1 MKLLYP
7 TSTSLDLSALPTE
20 VNAYPY
26 EVDQNL
32 PAEHEDAEVLV
43 VWGNTPEM
51 LEDAAARLRNLKWVQ
66 SLAAGPD
73 KVLGAGFSSDITVT
87 SGSGLHDR
95 TVAEHALGLLL
106 VAARRFHEMRDAQRE
121 KRWPGELGGV
131 QPVKPKGNFRTL
143 EDANVTVW
151 GFGSIAQTLAPFLAM
166 LGAKVTGVAR
176 SEGERAGF
184 LVRSEA
190 DLAELLP
197 QTDALVMILP
207 STDATKHAL
216 NAERLERLP
225 AHAWLV
231 NVGRGDTVDEAALID
246 ALQKGTIA
254 GAALDVFETEPLPG
268 DSPLWDLPNA
278 FISPHAAGGR
288 PRGAADLVVKN
299 VQRYLAGEKL
309 ENVVS

>member
-7 TSTSLDLSALPTE
+7 TSTDLDLSALPSE
-20 VNAYPY
+20 VEAHPY
-26 EVDQNL
+26 AVDQPL
-32 PAEHEDAEVLV
+32 PPEHEDAEVLI

-51 LEDAAARLRNLKWVQ
+51 LRDAATRLTGLKWIQ

-73 KVLGAGFSSDITVT
+73 KVLGAGFNSEITIT

-121 KRWPGELGGV
+121 GRWPGELGGV
-131 QPVKPKGNFRTL
+131 QPVKPKGDFRTL
-143 EDANVTVW
+143 EDANVTIW
-151 GFGSIAQTLAPFLAM
+151 GFGSIGQTLAPLLET

-184 LVRSEA
+184 PVRKED
-190 DLAELLP
+190 DLGELLP
-197 QTDALVMILP
+197 HTDALVMILP

-216 NAERLERLP
+216 GAEKLAQLP

-231 NVGRGDTVDEAALID
+231 NVGRGDTVDEAALVD
-246 ALQKGTIA
+246 ALKEKRIA

-268 DSPLWDLPNA
+268 DSPLWGLDNA

-288 PRGAADLVVKN
+288 PRGAADLIGRN
-299 VQRYLAGEKL
+299 VARFLAGEEL

>member
-7 TSTSLDLSALPTE
+7 TSTELDLSALPHD
-20 VNAYPY
+20 VDAHPY

-32 PAEHEDAEVLV
+32 PAEFEDADVLV

-51 LEDAAARLRNLKWVQ
+51 LADAAQRLTNLKWIQ

-73 KVLGAGFSSDITVT
+73 KVLGAGFAPEVTVT

-121 KRWPGELGGV
+121 GRWPDELGGV
-131 QPVKPKGNFRTL
+131 QPVKPKGDFRTL
-143 EDANVTVW
+143 EDANITLW
-151 GFGSIAQTLAPFLAM
+151 GFGSIAQTLAPYLAM

-184 LVRSEA
+184 PVRKEA
-190 DLAELLP
+190 DLSALLP

-207 STDATKHAL
+207 STQETKHAL
-216 NAERLERLP
+216 SREQLDQLP
-225 AHAWLV
+225 PHAWLI
-231 NVGRGDTVDEAALID
+231 NVGRGDTVDEAALVN
-246 ALQKGTIA
+246 ALQEKKIA
-254 GAALDVFETEPLPG
+254 GAALDVFETEPLPE
-268 DSPLWDLPNA
+268 DSPLWDLANV

-288 PRGAADLVVKN
+288 PRGAADLIVENVK
-299 VQRYLAGEKL
+299 RFLAGEAL
-309 ENVVS
+309 ENVIS

>member
-7 TSTSLDLSALPTE
+7 TSTDLDLAALPQE
-20 VNAYPY
+20 VEAHPY
-26 EVDQNL
+26 EVDQKL

-51 LEDAAARLRNLKWVQ
+51 LSGAAQRLTKLRWIQ

-73 KVLGAGFSSDITVT
+73 KVLGAGFDSEITVT

-95 TVAEHALGLLL
+95 TVAEHTLGLLL
-106 VAARRFHEMRDAQRE
+106 VAARRFHLMRDAQRE
-121 KRWPGELGGV
+121 TRWPGELGGV
-131 QPVKPKGNFRTL
+131 QPVKPEGDFRTL
-143 EDANVTVW
+143 EDANVTIW

-184 LVRSEA
+184 PVRREE
-190 DLAELLP
+190 DLAALLP

-207 STDATKHAL
+207 SNEATKHAL
-216 NAERLERLP
+216 SGETLGQLP

-231 NVGRGDTVDEAALID
+231 NVGRGDTVDEAALAR
-246 ALQKGTIA
+246 ALREGTLA
-254 GAALDVFETEPLPG
+254 GAVLDVFETEPLPS
-268 DSPLWDLPNA
+268 DSPLWDLDNA

-288 PRGAADLVVKN
+288 PRGAADLIRRN
-299 VQRYLAGEKL
+299 VERYLAGEEL

>member
-7 TSTSLDLSALPTE
+7 TSTELDLSGLPSE
-20 VNAYPY
+20 VEAHPY
-26 EVDQNL
+26 EVDEAL

-43 VWGNTPEM
+43 VWGNAPEM
-51 LEDAAARLRNLKWVQ
+51 LSDAAQRLRGLRWVQ

-73 KVLGAGFSSDITVT
+73 KVLDAGFDPEIIVT
-87 SGSGLHDR
+87 SGSGLHDK

-106 VAARRFHEMRDAQRE
+106 VAARRFHLMRDAQRGG
-121 KRWPGELGGV
+121 RWPGELGGV
-131 QPVKPKGNFRTL
+131 QPVKPRGDFRTL

-151 GFGSIAQTLAPFLAM
+151 GFGSIGQTLAPSLRA

-184 LVRSEA
+184 PVRKED
-190 DLAELLP
+190 DLPELLP

-207 STDATKHAL
+207 STEETKHAL
-216 NAERLERLP
+216 GAEQLEQLP
-225 AHAWLV
+225 PHAWLV
-231 NVGRGDTVDEAALID
+231 NVGRGDTVDEAALAD
-246 ALQKGTIA
+246 ALREKRIA
-254 GAALDVFETEPLPG
+254 GAVLDVFETEPLPSE
-268 DSPLWDLPNA
+268 SPLWGLENA

-288 PRGAADLVVKN
+288 PRGAAELIKRN
-299 VQRYLAGEKL
+299 VARYLAGEGL